1 MLSEQPTHFGF
12 AFRPARLSC
21 ETEVECKLAT
31 SQNHTENHKDN
42 EANIQRQIALRGLYV
57 LQIHSALRMPGWR
70 ERKHIINTGCR
81 QGCLVSSVSSELRL
95 QYSDNRIRRAR
106 RKPKTPLWGVP

>member
-1 MLSEQPTHFGF
+1 MLSEQPTHFAF
-12 AFRPARLSC
+12 AFRLARLSC

-57 LQIHSALRMPGWR
+57 LQIHSALLMPGWR
-70 ERKHIINTGCR
+70 ERKHTKKYR
-81 QGCLVSSVSSELRL
+81 VSSGLS
-95 QYSDNRIRRAR
+95 
-106 RKPKTPLWGVP
+106 GVVCVV